1 MWWRC
6 TVLPSLPWVVCFL
19 SFFLYKSMTPPPFL
33 KNPCVVSGGPSR
45 LRGGGRAGVLKNK
58 KQKTRGGP
66 GLSPPSGSRKYAQG
80 GQGGGAGKQHQ
91 VRAGGMALRVGFE
104 QGFPGLDHYW
114 CRHTSPHEVSGAQCL
129 SRRLILAVFQLVFV
143 FRLGGPT
150 PSEAAGGRP
159 LTEKSKTDGLG
170 AGLRRPRMPQGVGA
184 ARRCSQRHACSFAVG
199 SAV

>member
-1 MWWRC
+1 MLSVQRSAAPTRAKC
-6 TVLPSLPWVVCFL
+6 AGPSVFYF
-19 SFFLYKSMTPPPFL
+19 S
-33 KNPCVVSGGPSR
+33 VSGGPSR

-91 VRAGGMALRVGFE
+91 VRAGRMALRVGFE

-159 LTEKSKTDGLG
+159 LTEKSKTDGPVHARG
-170 AGLRRPRMPQGVGA
+170 
-184 ARRCSQRHACSFAVG
+184 ARRADRVLLL
-199 SAV
+199 

>member
-1 MWWRC
+1 M
-6 TVLPSLPWVVCFL
+6 
-19 SFFLYKSMTPPPFL
+19 
-33 KNPCVVSGGPSR
+33 KNR
-45 LRGGGRAGVLKNK
+45 

-91 VRAGGMALRVGFE
+91 VRAGRMALRVGFE

-159 LTEKSKTDGLG
+159 QTEGSKTLGLVQGSLRWPLRLLRLHG
-170 AGLRRPRMPQGVGA
+170 ARPFVSATVVGECGA
-184 ARRCSQRHACSFAVG
+184 FKTDHLQHVIQMTSWMTYAHRVTPHLITKAVHAYHVPAQ
-199 SAV
+199 

>member
-1 MWWRC
+1 M
-6 TVLPSLPWVVCFL
+6 
-19 SFFLYKSMTPPPFL
+19 
-33 KNPCVVSGGPSR
+33 
-45 LRGGGRAGVLKNK
+45 KNK

-159 LTEKSKTDGLG
+159 HSPRDQNGTAWSQVLAYVCTVVHEAYCSPLLFTRPTVVLLLTITTTVQKLTLVNSDDFTPGRSHLG
-170 AGLRRPRMPQGVGA
+170 VMRL
-184 ARRCSQRHACSFAVG
+184 
-199 SAV
+199 